1 MNRLNEKQNEKG
13 SVLVEVIAVIALLG
27 VMGPLL
33 FRQVMTRNEEVE
45 NINIASEMRTLKEA
59 FSAYILT
66 YKAQLLNLWSQETAA
81 EDDCKKINKQNIEAF
96 LPFGNDAYDYYN
108 FYLCKNSDNFL
119 QGYIVPIPGDSG
131 PMPEDVGLKRAARI
145 ANLIG
150 ADAAICYKNGADYD
164 INGVA
169 GGWGL
174 PDDYGWCDANDGSTV
189 YLVTTGMDT
198 YVPEVTYEDY
208 STGVVSLPD
217 KLALQDLHA
226 WNYFSVGSG
235 PGCYTLHHN
244 TTGHYDSENGFVA
257 NNDEIRDVNDSGCDP
272 LFWVSSIS
280 GSDDKAKGE
289 VYVKNNLRVG
299 AWRTADGTQQQ
310 AIGLFRADTASGTAA
325 DTTYDETRS
334 AGNKIVVYDNT
345 GKEKITINGKGEII
359 AKGETS
365 SSGTEETMKMTNQGL
380 ESSIKAKNAKKNSE
394 ENENYKVDPA
404 YTSVM
409 NDIKLDSRGGARLS
423 DILPNYI
430 SRGIYEIGGGSS
442 SSSSSAVPVPDCPE
456 GYAAAVIVTPTM
468 WKNKS
473 TVSKEE
479 VEAKLK
485 TEEITVSQGATKIDP
500 VKITMDEGQNLDVQ
514 NADFKITVSGHET
527 AKLTDDNGAGQ
538 KWTIRFLKADADT
551 NSTNTEDLRTDVKG
565 LAQTFCVYDK
575 GYNGSWSS
583 SKKPDNLERPSH

>member
-174 PDDYGWCDANDGSTV
+174 PDDYGWCNAGDGSTV

-257 NNDEIRDVNDSGCDP
+257 NNDEIRDVNENGCDP

-280 GSDDKAKGE
+280 GSDDKAKGD
-289 VYVKNNLRVG
+289 VYVKNNLMVG
-299 AWRTADGTQQQ
+299 RATDGTQKQ
-310 AIGLFRADTASGTAA
+310 AIGLFHADTISGTTADTA
-325 DTTYDETRS
+325 YDEMRS
-334 AGNKIVVYDNT
+334 AENKIVVYDNT

-485 TEEITVSQGATKIDP
+485 TEEIEIPEGGGKIDS
-500 VKITMDEGQNLDVQ
+500 VKIKTEGDQDLNVQ
-514 NADFKITVSGHET
+514 NADFKITVSSHET
-527 AKLTDDNGAGQ
+527 AKLTDDNGNGQ
-538 KWTIRFLKADADT
+538 KWTIQFLNADAQD